1 MSPARSAA
9 RLLRLYP
16 ASWRLRYGEELEAL
30 ILDMS
35 GAERVPWRIRADVA
49 VAGGRERLRAAGLGG
64 DSPDARVRGG
74 ASLVLW
80 AWALFVV
87 AGAIVQKTS
96 EHWQQALPTGSHTA
110 ATVAFGSL
118 VGVAIAAAVIVVAG
132 IALTLPALG
141 RFLGAGGW
149 AQIRRSVDTR
159 AVAITAVFVAAT
171 VGLVAWAH
179 GLSPRDRQGHDA
191 AYALVATVWVLLGAG
206 TLGAWTLAATRT
218 AARVT
223 LPASLLRLEAR
234 LATAVTAALGVMAAA
249 TAVWWVSVATVAPN
263 ALTGSLSTHS
273 SGFVPQLVVAMVLM
287 LTAVGLGGAGARRAL
302 RGLPLLADAA

>member
-1 MSPARSAA
+1 MSPARTAA

-16 ASWRLRYGEELEAL
+16 VSWRLRYGDELETL

-35 GAERVPWRIRADVA
+35 GERRVPWRIRADVA

-110 ATVAFGSL
+110 ATVAFGGLIGVAVGAAVL
-118 VGVAIAAAVIVVAG
+118 VGAG
-132 IALTLPALG
+132 IALTLGALT
-141 RFLGAGGW
+141 RFLSAGNW
-149 AQIRRSVDTR
+149 AQIRRPVTR
-159 AVAITAVFVAAT
+159 AAAVTAVFVAAT

-179 GLSPRDRQGHDA
+179 GLSARDRQGHDA
-191 AYALVATVWVLLGAG
+191 AYALVATVWALLGAG

-218 AARVT
+218 AARLT
-223 LPASLLRLEAR
+223 LPAALLRHEAR

-249 TAVWWVSVATVAPN
+249 TAVWWVSVATVSPT
-263 ALTGSLSTHS
+263 ALTGSVGRHGSA
-273 SGFVPQLVVAMVLM
+273 FVPPLVVAMVLM
-287 LTAVGLGGAGARRAL
+287 LVAVGLGAVGARRAL
-302 RGLPLLADAA
+302 RGLPLLSDA

>member
-1 MSPARSAA
+1 MSRARTTA

-16 ASWRLRYGEELEAL
+16 PSWRRRYGDELETL

-35 GAERVPWRIRADVA
+35 GSERVPWRIRTDVA
-49 VAGGRERLRAAGLGG
+49 VAGARERLGAAGLGG

-80 AWALFVV
+80 AWALCVV

-110 ATVAFGSL
+110 ATVAFDSL
-118 VGVAIAAAVIVVAG
+118 VGVAIAAAVVVAVG
-132 IALTLPALG
+132 VALTLPALRRCVRG
-141 RFLGAGGW
+141 GGW
-149 AQIRRSVDTR
+149 AQIRRPVTR
-159 AVAITAVFVAAT
+159 AMALTAVFAGAT

-191 AYALVATVWVLLGAG
+191 AYALVATAWALLGAG
-206 TLGAWTLAATRT
+206 TLGSWTLAATRT
-218 AARVT
+218 AARLA
-223 LPASLLRLEAR
+223 LPDSLLRLEAR
-234 LATAVTAALGVMAAA
+234 LASTVAAALGVMAAA
-249 TAVWWVSVATVAPN
+249 TAVWWVSVADVAPT
-263 ALTGSLSTHS
+263 ALTGSLGTHS
-273 SGFVPQLVVAMVLM
+273 SAFVPQLVVAMMLM
-287 LTAVGLGGAGARRAL
+287 LAAVALGVAGARRAL